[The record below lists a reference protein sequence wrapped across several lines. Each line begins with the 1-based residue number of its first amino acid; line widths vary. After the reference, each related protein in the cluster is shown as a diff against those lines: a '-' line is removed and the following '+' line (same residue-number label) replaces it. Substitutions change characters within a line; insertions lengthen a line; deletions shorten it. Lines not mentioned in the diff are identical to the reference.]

1 MKRTLL
7 LAPAILFSLA
17 PMYAQSFPDG
27 PGKDIFTNTCG
38 GCHGADIVIG
48 QTGTRDVWQDTVDSM
63 RSRGAIG
70 SDDDFKL
77 IVNYLTTYFGVPV
90 NVNTAT
96 AKDIA
101 ANLTLTSAEADAIV
115 KYRTDNGKF
124 KDYSDLAKV
133 SGLDVKKIEPSKSRI
148 KF

>member
-1 MKRTLL
+1 MKSLL
-7 LAPAILFSLA
+7 VFAPALFLFLV
-17 PMYAQSFPDG
+17 PVHGQNFPDA
-27 PGKDIFTNTCG
+27 PGKDTFVNTCG

-63 RSRGAIG
+63 RSRGAAG

-77 IVNYLTTYFGVPV
+77 IVNYLITAFGVPV

-101 ANLTLTSAEADAIV
+101 DNLSLTSAEADAIV
-115 KYRTDNGKF
+115 KARTAKKF
-124 KDYSDLAKV
+124 GDWSDLAKV
-133 SGLDVKKIEPSKSRI
+133 DGLDIKKLEPSKSRI

>member
-1 MKRTLL
+1 MKSLLL
-7 LAPAILFSLA
+7 LAPAALLSLVS
-17 PMYAQSFPDG
+17 MNAQSFPDG
-27 PGKDIFTNTCG
+27 PGKDLFVNTCG
-38 GCHGADIVIG
+38 GCHGADIVMG

-63 RSRGAIG
+63 RSRGATG

-77 IVNYLTTYFGVPV
+77 IVTYLTTSFGVPV

-101 ANLTLTSAEADAIV
+101 DNLSLTSAEADAII
-115 KYRTDNGKF
+115 KYRTDKGKF
-124 KDYSDLAKV
+124 KDWSDLAKV
-133 SGLDVKKIEPSKSRI
+133 SGVDMKKLEPSKTRI